1 MFKKVEESMSIMSR
15 ETRWKKRHLEMKDT
29 LCEKKSAVDK
39 ITEEKISE
47 EAMTKETP
55 E

>member
-1 MFKKVEESMSIMSR
+1 
-15 ETRWKKRHLEMKDT
+15 MKDT

-55 E
+55 EWDKQKLWDNTKSSLCAAGT